1 MRHLQYRD
9 DRLVYVDRERR
20 DAQAN
25 RSPRSLRHED
35 GGTLCH
41 SKLRKSRRSGRR
53 AKRSWSSRPVRSSP
67 LAKSR
72 RRISSSIW
80 KHPASELRR
89 VKEEIGARSTFAD
102 PQLEV

>member
-41 SKLRKSRRSGRR
+41 SKLRKSRRNGRSR
-53 AKRSWSSRPVRSSP
+53 KRSWSSKPARCSP

-72 RRISSSIW
+72 KRTLSSTLKVRNFVPRRG
-80 KHPASELRR
+80 
-89 VKEEIGARSTFAD
+89 KEETGVPSSFTD
-102 PQLEV
+102 PWPNS